1 MENALFAP
9 SLSGTEPEAAPGVE
23 QRLLDALKMKGAQTM
38 EQLASLQPTVSWAQV
53 FLAVDRL
60 SRSGLVFLRR
70 DGGCRYCVSLNRT
83 GEGAL

>member
-1 MENALFAP
+1 MENALFAL
-9 SLSGTEPEAAPGVE
+9 SLSGREPEVAPGVE
-23 QRLLDALKMKGAQTM
+23 QQLLDALKMKGAQTM

-83 GEGAL
+83 HEGTL

>member
-1 MENALFAP
+1 MRGL
-9 SLSGTEPEAAPGVE
+9 SLPRTELESASGVE
-23 QRLLDALKMKGAQTM
+23 QRLLDALTVKGAQTM

-53 FLAVDRL
+53 FLAIDRL

-83 GEGAL
+83 GEGAI

>member
-1 MENALFAP
+1 MESAMRGL
-9 SLSGTEPEAAPGVE
+9 SLPRTELESASGVE
-23 QRLLDALKMKGAQTM
+23 QRLLDALTVKGAQTM

-53 FLAVDRL
+53 FLAIDRL

-83 GEGAL
+83 GEGAI